1 MEKNRIKLY
10 GNKFYGVEVSDY
22 GLRKGYLD
30 YKSLADVIGDC
41 ILNNTIRQVTYDE
54 DWELISGEDCF
65 GLDEDGR
72 ECDLYDLECVEY
84 VPYEIY
90 QDYII
95 SEHGANFLSK
105 YTNEIV
111 YYNSELDIHIW
122 GVTHFGTS
130 WDYVLTDIKLV
141 KVDE

>member
-1 MEKNRIKLY
+1 M
-10 GNKFYGVEVSDY
+10 
-22 GLRKGYLD
+22 
-30 YKSLADVIGDC
+30 
-41 ILNNTIRQVTYDE
+41 
-54 DWELISGEDCF
+54 
-65 GLDEDGR
+65 
-72 ECDLYDLECVEY
+72 YDLECVEY

-95 SEHGANFLSK
+95 SEHWANFLSK

-130 WDYVLTDIKLV
+130 LDYVLTDIKLV
-141 KVDE
+141 KVGE

>member
-1 MEKNRIKLY
+1 M
-10 GNKFYGVEVSDY
+10 
-22 GLRKGYLD
+22 
-30 YKSLADVIGDC
+30 
-41 ILNNTIRQVTYDE
+41 
-54 DWELISGEDCF
+54 
-65 GLDEDGR
+65 DEDGR
-72 ECDLYDLECVEY
+72 ECGMYDIEYVEY

-105 YTNEIV
+105 YNNEIV

-141 KVDE
+141 KVCE

>member
-72 ECDLYDLECVEY
+72 ECDLYDFECVEY

-111 YYNSELDIHIW
+111 
-122 GVTHFGTS
+122 
-130 WDYVLTDIKLV
+130 
-141 KVDE
+141 

>member
-1 MEKNRIKLY
+1 MVTN
-10 GNKFYGVEVSDY
+10 FMGVEVSDY

-30 YKSLADVIGDC
+30 YKSLADVISDC
-41 ILNNTIRQVTYDE
+41 ILNNTILQVTYDE
-54 DWELISGEDCF
+54 DLELISGEDCF

-72 ECDLYDLECVEY
+72 ECGMYDLEFFEY

-130 WDYVLTDIKLV
+130 WDYVFNRY
-141 KVDE
+141 

>member
-1 MEKNRIKLY
+1 M
-10 GNKFYGVEVSDY
+10 GVEVSDY

-54 DWELISGEDCF
+54 DQELISGEDCF

-72 ECDLYDLECVEY
+72 EYDLYDLECVEY

>member
-1 MEKNRIKLY
+1 MEKNRIKIY

-54 DWELISGEDCF
+54 DQELFSGEDCF
-65 GLDEDGR
+65 GLDEDR
-72 ECDLYDLECVEY
+72 RECVEY

-105 YTNEIV
+105 YKNEIV
-111 YYNSELDIHIW
+111 YYNSELNIHIW
-122 GVTHFGTS
+122 GVTHFSTS

-141 KVDE
+141 KVCE